1 MVLPSRAHQ
10 LLEKATA
17 VLPASDEDLIY
28 KGIAAGVSERIIA
41 LKKATARLQGKY
53 GSLEELERKIQI
65 EDVSPDDHTLYT
77 DLLEWRAIQHELAEL
92 LHIFEAL

>member
-1 MVLPSRAHQ
+1 MALPSRAHQ
-10 LLEKATA
+10 LLERATA
-17 VLPASDEDLIY
+17 VLPVSDEDLIY
-28 KGIAAGVSERIIA
+28 KGIVAGVSERMIT

-65 EDVSPDDHTLYT
+65 EGVSPDDHTLYT
-77 DLLEWRAIQHELAEL
+77 DLLEWRAIQHELAEI